1 MTMVMRILVAIAI
14 ALNLMIDVSSRMKA
28 PRSVFARA
36 PGFWLHPREAL
47 HHGWRTRRASRTRSR
62 ARRPPAREESSAGRV
77 IMRAATLSR
86 VVGDRGRRVAS
97 TSVARRGA
105 SVSRASGEWSA
116 LGRASSA
123 SSRRGRAWV
132 PRARPSGTSEREVK
146 SAPELG
152 DGEAS
157 SSRAGGKSDDDD
169 DAFRRWLFEQEL
181 PAMGKKT
188 LKSLSSL
195 PLAIGELL
203 IIAGFSALGTVIEQ
217 NKSYSW
223 YVENYPTE
231 NPTLG
236 FLDFPVILDLGLDHI
251 YTTWYFLGLLGLLGA
266 SLTACTVT
274 RQWPVWKVAAKW
286 KFLDRR
292 ATLLAMDE
300 AESVPRA
307 RLDDFSDLLAERGY
321 QVFIKGKKMY
331 AFKGLIGRLAPIGVH
346 AALLF
351 TLGGAAYSG
360 LGGLSGSVM
369 VPDGSS
375 FDIASGLSRGS
386 LLSSMPS
393 VAKSTVQVN
402 DFTIDYLPNGQ
413 VSQFYSDLS
422 VVDPKGKETSRKTI
436 SVNVPLRVGGVTMY
450 QTDWALSSMQVTV
463 ETPSSPDDAA
473 DGVSVGGKQQT
484 YVLPMASLE
493 GKAGFEGR
501 IWGTFLPLDFEG
513 DQNRGISLVARDFQ
527 SVAVY
532 DSKGAFVGVRRP
544 ESKKPIVVDGLK
556 IVVGD
561 VKGSTGLELKT
572 DPGVPLV
579 YAGFAGLMVT
589 SFLSL
594 LSHSQIWAI
603 QEETGIVVGGKTNR
617 AKEEFRTELDEVLNS
632 VPEYVDF

>member
-1 MTMVMRILVAIAI
+1 MTIAIAMTIVI
-14 ALNLMIDVSSRMKA
+14 ALNLMIDVYFSHLSTNEGLAECLR
-28 PRSVFARA
+28 ARA
-36 PGFWLHPREAL
+36 RVLAFVPMEKHDARPAL
-47 HHGWRTRRASRTRSR
+47 DR
-62 ARRPPAREESSAGRV
+62 ARVAREESSSACV
-77 IMRAATLSR
+77 FMRAATLFR
-86 VVGDRGRRVAS
+86 VVGDRGRRAAS
-97 TSVARRGA
+97 TSVGRRGA
-105 SVSRASGEWSA
+105 SVSRASESSA
-116 LGRASSA
+116 RGRRRGCASSA
-123 SSRRGRAWV
+123 NSRRGRV
-132 PRARPSGTSEREVK
+132 LIPCARPSGTSEREVK
-146 SAPELG
+146 SAPEVD
-152 DGEAS
+152 DGEVSS
-157 SSRAGGKSDDDD
+157 SSRGEKRNDD

-236 FLDFPVILDLGLDHI
+236 FLDFPVILDFGLDHI

-292 ATLLAMDE
+292 AALLAMDE
-300 AESVPRA
+300 SESVPRA
-307 RLDDFSDLLAERGY
+307 RLDDFSELLAERGY
-321 QVFIKGKKMY
+321 QVFLKGEKMY

-402 DFTIDYLPNGQ
+402 DFTIEYLPSGA

-422 VVDPKGKETSRKTI
+422 VVDPKGKEMSRKTI

-463 ETPSSPDDAA
+463 ETPSPADD
-473 DGVSVGGKQQT
+473 DVSGGSKQT

-532 DSKGAFVGVRRP
+532 DSSGGFIGVRRP

-603 QEETGIVVGGKTNR
+603 QEETAIVVGGKTNR

>member
-1 MTMVMRILVAIAI
+1 MRNCKIVDIFRTTCKLLRRLFPTRRPETIDRPRPFGVSRARQGLVSASPSPLTSHRA
-14 ALNLMIDVSSRMKA
+14 AVHRA
-28 PRSVFARA
+28 PSPSVRRSARA
-36 PGFWLHPREAL
+36 SFTGSATTSVMSRSFASASSATSSARFVAQT
-47 HHGWRTRRASRTRSR
+47 RTRDVLVLGGARALRPSRARNARGARRECIAR
-62 ARRPPAREESSAGRV
+62 ARRPGATEREAREAPS
-77 IMRAATLSR
+77 
-86 VVGDRGRRVAS
+86 VGDGKGPAKRDENAAF
-97 TSVARRGA
+97 T
-105 SVSRASGEWSA
+105 
-116 LGRASSA
+116 
-123 SSRRGRAWV
+123 AWLL
-132 PRARPSGTSEREVK
+132 EK
-146 SAPELG
+146 
-152 DGEAS
+152 
-157 SSRAGGKSDDDD
+157 
-169 DAFRRWLFEQEL
+169 EL
-181 PAMGKKT
+181 PSMGKQT

-203 IIAGFSALGTVIEQ
+203 VIAGFSALGTVIEQ
-217 NKSYSW
+217 NKSYAW
-223 YVENYPTE
+223 YAENYPTE
-231 NPTLG
+231 NPSFG
-236 FLDFPVILDLGLDHI
+236 FIDFPLILDLGLDHI
-251 YTTWYFLGLLGLLGA
+251 YTTWYFLALLALLGA

-274 RQWPVWKVAAKW
+274 RQWPVWKLSAKW

-307 RLDDFSDLLAERGY
+307 RLSDFSDLLAARGY
-321 QVFIKGKKMY
+321 QVFVKGRTMY

-360 LGGLSGSVM
+360 LGGLSGSIM

-375 FDIASGLSRGS
+375 FEISSGLTRGS

-393 VAKSTVQVN
+393 VAKSSVQVN

-422 VVDPKGKETSRKTI
+422 VLDTKGKEVSRKTI

-463 ETPSSPDDAA
+463 QKA
-473 DGVSVGGKQQT
+473 DEEGTDGPGNT

-493 GKAGFEGR
+493 GKGGFQGR
-501 IWGTFLPLDFEG
+501 IWGTFLPVDFDG
-513 DQNRGISLVARDFQ
+513 DQRQGISLVARDFQ
-527 SVAVY
+527 SVAIY
-532 DSKGAFVGVRRP
+532 DSKGAFAGVRRP

-556 IVVGD
+556 IVLGD
-561 VKGSTGLELKT
+561 LKGSTGLELKT

-603 QEETGIVVGGKTNR
+603 QEENAIVVGGKSNR

-632 VPEYVDF
+632 VPEYVD